1 MEFVLKRN
9 SRDITNEELL
19 NDMKRVASQLNQNFL
34 SRAEYKEYGQFPLST
49 IRYRFKSWINA
60 CEMCGFEMHPQ
71 YREKVSDEEVLS
83 DMISVARQ
91 LGKQNLKIDEYSQ
104 YGKHDAAKHFGSWNN
119 ALRKA
124 GLDITLNR
132 DITKEDLFNDL
143 EAVWIKLGRQPTS
156 TEIKAGVSKYG
167 LTTYI
172 RWFGRW
178 SNALKEFVEY
188 INNVEDEPLEGELP
202 VQEDELEETAIK
214 HRTNRDIN
222 LRMRFLVMKR
232 DNFKCCLCGASP
244 AKDPMVELQ
253 IDHIVPW
260 AKGGETVIDNLQ
272 TLCSKCNQGK
282 SDLSLD

>member
-9 SRDITNEELL
+9 SRDITDGELL
-19 NDMKRVASQLNQNFL
+19 NDMKRVASLLNQNYL
-34 SRAEYKEYGQFPLST
+34 SKSEYKKQGQFSPST
-49 IRYRFKSWINA
+49 IDYRFNGWINA
-60 CEMCGFEMHPQ
+60 CKKCGFEMHPQ

-91 LGKQNLKIDEYSQ
+91 LGKQNLKRDEYSQ

-214 HRTNRDIN
+214 HRTKRDIN